1 MGNKLNKVDPIDPD
15 IVLLGLILVSFFP
28 PINLPLIYP
37 PISENIVNIIIQI
50 NKKKEEAVSFL
61 KWSKDNS
68 EITKTTSKKII
79 VIFLLKTEKASKLA
93 RIKIAYKKET
103 M

>member
-37 PISENIVNIIIQI
+37 PISENIHTDKIIIR
-50 NKKKEEAVSFL
+50 SFL
-61 KWSKDNS
+61 L
-68 EITKTTSKKII
+68 E
-79 VIFLLKTEKASKLA
+79 L
-93 RIKIAYKKET
+93 
-103 M
+103 